1 MTHIQL
7 RIDDCC
13 IYSSRYDHLCQS
25 ELVGSTTPYEVRGAE
40 EEEEGVRLEDIHK
53 KEEEN
58 GEEMKNT

>member
-13 IYSSRYDHLCQS
+13 IYSSRYDHLCRS

-40 EEEEGVRLEDIHK
+40 EEGVRLEEIHK
-53 KEEEN
+53 KEEE
-58 GEEMKNT
+58 EKERR